1 MSSPSQE
8 QVNALAD
15 LIGEL
20 NAASEITLGKRMV
33 PGREPG
39 FYSTLSETG
48 EGRPVGPGGLP
59 MGSRGGKRK
68 GRRSLRGGAAC
79 DNQYVSLA
87 IDSAIILAGA
97 GAIAG
102 TGYAGFA
109 SLQYF
114 MGVYALDASVIS
126 VVTALYNSLNA
137 TLSFALTSG
146 SSAIAAVG
154 PVASSAMSAATAVAS
169 SAASV
174 APSVLTTLAR
184 LTPGILL
191 GRYIGTGISARED
204 AMAILNGLN
213 AKYEAV
219 TNYTGAVTRSLAAK
233 KTALEQTISET
244 RERISQTYQSAAASA
259 QSTSSAVSSLYGS
272 LKAKL
277 CELVDKVATGA
288 ASAVDIVPGLE
299 DAVIVISGGRKRKTK
314 KMRSI
319 KKSKKGKKNGRKTY
333 RRR

>member
-1 MSSPSQE
+1 MSSLSQE

-33 PGREPG
+33 PGREQG

-48 EGRPVGPGGLP
+48 EGRPIGPGGLP
-59 MGSRGGKRK
+59 MGSKGGKRK
-68 GRRSLRGGAAC
+68 RRRSLRGGAAC

-97 GAIAG
+97 AAIAG

-114 MGVYALDASVIS
+114 MGVYALDASVVS
-126 VVTALYNSLNA
+126 VVTALYNSFSA

-146 SSAIAAVG
+146 SAAISAVG
-154 PVASSAMSAATAVAS
+154 PMASSAMSTASEVAS
-169 SAASV
+169 SAVSV

-184 LTPGILL
+184 LSPGIVL
-191 GRYIGTGISARED
+191 GRYIGTGKSARDD

-213 AKYEAV
+213 AKYEAIS
-219 TNYTGAVTRSLAAK
+219 NYSGAVTRSIAAK
-233 KTALEQTISET
+233 KTALEQQISET
-244 RERISQTYQSAAASA
+244 RERISQTYQAAAAAA
-259 QSTSSAVSSLYGS
+259 QSASQSASSSYGS
-272 LKAKL
+272 LKGKL

-288 ASAVDIVPGLE
+288 ASAVDIMPGLE
-299 DAVIVISGGRKRKTK
+299 DAVIVISGGKRRKTK
-314 KMRSI
+314 KNRST
-319 KKSKKGKKNGRKTY
+319 KKHKKRGHKSH

>member
-48 EGRPVGPGGLP
+48 EGRPLGPGGLP
-59 MGSRGGKRK
+59 MGTRGGKRK
-68 GRRSLRGGAAC
+68 RRRSLRGGAAC

-97 GAIAG
+97 AAIAG

-114 MGVYALDASVIS
+114 MGVYALDASVVS
-126 VVTALYNSLNA
+126 VVTALYNSFTA

-146 SSAIAAVG
+146 ASAASAVG
-154 PVASSAMSAATAVAS
+154 PIASSAASVVSTAAS

-191 GRYIGTGISARED
+191 GRYIGTGISARDD

-213 AKYEAV
+213 AKYEAIS
-219 TNYTGAVTRSLAAK
+219 NYTGAVTRSVAAK
-233 KTALEQTISET
+233 KAALEQNISET
-244 RERISQTYQSAAASA
+244 RKRISQTYQAAAASA
-259 QSTSSAVSSLYGS
+259 QSASQSVSSLYGS
-272 LKAKL
+272 LKGKL
-277 CELVDKVATGA
+277 CELVDKVATGV
-288 ASAVDIVPGLE
+288 ASSVDIFPGLE
-299 DAVIVISGGRKRKTK
+299 DAVIVISGGRKRKTRKNKNTK
-314 KMRSI
+314 KH
-319 KKSKKGKKNGRKTY
+319 KKRGHKSH

>member
-1 MSSPSQE
+1 MSSASQE
-8 QVNALAD
+8 EINALAD

-48 EGRPVGPGGLP
+48 EGRPVGPGGFT

-79 DNQYVSLA
+79 DNQYISLS

-97 GAIAG
+97 GAIVG

-114 MGVYALDASVIS
+114 MSVYALDASVIS
-126 VVTALYNSLNA
+126 VITALYNSLNA
-137 TLSFALTSG
+137 TLSFALASG
-146 SSAIAAVG
+146 SSAVAVVG
-154 PVASSAMSAATAVAS
+154 PVATSAMSAAAAVAS
-169 SAASV
+169 SAVSV
-174 APSVLTTLAR
+174 TPSVLTTLAR
-184 LTPGILL
+184 LTTGILL

-219 TNYTGAVTRSLAAK
+219 KNYTGAVTRSVAAK
-233 KTALEQTISET
+233 KAALEQNISET

-277 CELVDKVATGA
+277 CELVDKVATGL
-288 ASAVDIVPGLE
+288 ASSVDIFPGLE

-319 KKSKKGKKNGRKTY
+319 KKSKKRKKNGRKTY
-333 RRR
+333 RR

>member
-48 EGRPVGPGGLP
+48 EGRPIGPGGLP
-59 MGSRGGKRK
+59 MGSKGGKRK
-68 GRRSLRGGAAC
+68 RRRSLRGGAAC

-97 GAIAG
+97 AAIAG

-114 MGVYALDASVIS
+114 MGVYALDASVVS
-126 VVTALYNSLNA
+126 VVTALYNSFSA
-137 TLSFALTSG
+137 TLNFALTSG
-146 SSAIAAVG
+146 SAAISAVG
-154 PVASSAMSAATAVAS
+154 PMASSAMSTASAVAS
-169 SAASV
+169 SAVSV

-184 LTPGILL
+184 LSPGIVL
-191 GRYIGTGISARED
+191 GRYIGTGKSARDD

-213 AKYEAV
+213 AKYEAIS
-219 TNYTGAVTRSLAAK
+219 NYSGAVTRSIAAK
-233 KTALEQTISET
+233 KTALEQQISET
-244 RERISQTYQSAAASA
+244 RERISQTYQAAAAAA
-259 QSTSSAVSSLYGS
+259 QSASQSASSSYGS
-272 LKAKL
+272 LKGKL

-288 ASAVDIVPGLE
+288 ASAVDIMPGLE
-299 DAVIVISGGRKRKTK
+299 DAVIVISGGKRRKTK
-314 KMRSI
+314 K
-319 KKSKKGKKNGRKTY
+319 K
-333 RRR
+333 

>member
-1 MSSPSQE
+1 MSSPSRE

-20 NAASEITLGKRMV
+20 NAASEITLGKRMI

-39 FYSTLSETG
+39 FYSILSETG

-126 VVTALYNSLNA
+126 VITALYNSLNA

-146 SSAIAAVG
+146 ASVVSAVG
-154 PVASSAMSAATAVAS
+154 PVASSATRVISTAAS

-184 LTPGILL
+184 LTPGVLL

-213 AKYEAV
+213 EKYEAV
-219 TNYTGAVTRSLAAK
+219 KNYTGAVTRSIATK
-233 KTALEQTISET
+233 KAALEKNISET

-259 QSTSSAVSSLYGS
+259 QSTSTSVSSLYGS
-272 LKAKL
+272 LKEKL
-277 CELVDKVATGA
+277 CELVDKVATGV
-288 ASAVDIVPGLE
+288 ASSVDIMPGLE
-299 DAVIVISGGRKRKTK
+299 NAVIVISGGRKRKIK
-314 KMRSI
+314 KIRSI

-333 RRR
+333 SRR

>member
-48 EGRPVGPGGLP
+48 EGRPIGPGGLP
-59 MGSRGGKRK
+59 MGSKGGKRK
-68 GRRSLRGGAAC
+68 RRRSLRGGAAC

-97 GAIAG
+97 AAIAG

-114 MGVYALDASVIS
+114 MGVYALDASVVS
-126 VVTALYNSLNA
+126 VVTALYNSFSA

-146 SSAIAAVG
+146 STAISAVG
-154 PVASSAMSAATAVAS
+154 PIASSAMSTTTAVAS
-169 SAASV
+169 SAVSV

-184 LTPGILL
+184 LSPGILL
-191 GRYIGTGISARED
+191 GRYIGTGKSARDD

-213 AKYEAV
+213 AKYEAIS
-219 TNYTGAVTRSLAAK
+219 NYSGAVTRSIAAK
-233 KTALEQTISET
+233 KTALEQQISET
-244 RERISQTYQSAAASA
+244 RERINQTYQAAAAAA
-259 QSTSSAVSSLYGS
+259 QSASQSASSSYGS
-272 LKAKL
+272 LKGKL

-288 ASAVDIVPGLE
+288 ASAVDIMPGLE
-299 DAVIVISGGRKRKTK
+299 DAVIVISGGKRRKTRKNRTTK
-314 KMRSI
+314 KH
-319 KKSKKGKKNGRKTY
+319 KKRGHKSH

>member
-39 FYSTLSETG
+39 FYSSLAETG
-48 EGRPVGPGGLP
+48 QGRPLGPGGFP
-59 MGSRGGKRK
+59 MGSRGGKRRR
-68 GRRSLRGGAAC
+68 RRSLRGGAAC

-97 GAIAG
+97 AAIAG
-102 TGYAGFA
+102 TGYAGF
-109 SLQYF
+109 STLQYF
-114 MGVYALDASVIS
+114 MGVYALDASVVS
-126 VVTALYNSLNA
+126 VVTALFNSFNA

-146 SSAIAAVG
+146 SSVVSAVG
-154 PVASSAMSAATAVAS
+154 PMAS
-169 SAASV
+169 SAAS
-174 APSVLTTLAR
+174 AISIAASSASSTTGPVLTTLFRMGPAV
-184 LTPGILL
+184 LL

-213 AKYEAV
+213 AKYESIS
-219 TNYTGAVTRSLAAK
+219 NYAGAVTRSVAAK
-233 KTALEQTISET
+233 KAALEQQIAET
-244 RERISQTYQSAAASA
+244 RERISQTYQAAAASA
-259 QSTSSAVSSLYGS
+259 QSTSQSVSSSYGS
-272 LKAKL
+272 LKGKL
-277 CELVDKVATGA
+277 CELVDKVAAGVI
-288 ASAVDIVPGLE
+288 SSVDIMPGLE
-299 DAVIVISGGRKRKTK
+299 DAVIVISGGRKRKTRKNRNTK
-314 KMRSI
+314 KH
-319 KKSKKGKKNGRKTY
+319 KKRGHKSH